1 MSGDAERDAELALLR
16 EKLAR
21 SELLVTD
28 LRTAANVNAE
38 SHLASRIATA
48 KTLAI
53 VQAEL
58 EASETKLVRAE
69 KTIARMGLEG
79 APPPSPVPP
88 APARSSLA
96 TASSELPGL
105 ADYTRRLP
113 ERNLAYESLT
123 LARAEAW
130 VKMDLLKRELFAGYK
145 VAWAKLWND
154 VTLNNLIEAKLCES
168 FAA

>member
-1 MSGDAERDAELALLR
+1 MGFLAEPIQDRYYELGGILDFCHQYLNENPVSRTPHRATPRPNLSPIAQGAHGAMSGDAERDAELALLR

-113 ERNLAYESLT
+113 TA
-123 LARAEAW
+123 
-130 VKMDLLKRELFAGYK
+130 
-145 VAWAKLWND
+145 
-154 VTLNNLIEAKLCES
+154 
-168 FAA
+168 